1 MQGSVCG
8 MLYLQQAI
16 ALKGTIQGEQAGSG
30 SNGIGYDFLP
40 SNLQTFKPS
49 NLQTFKPWE
58 RYSRDALVVAPI
70 APTEL
75 SRDSG

>member
-16 ALKGTIQGEQAGSG
+16 ALKGAIQGGQAGSG

-40 SNLQTFKPS
+40 SNLG
-49 NLQTFKPWE
+49 
-58 RYSRDALVVAPI
+58 
-70 APTEL
+70 
-75 SRDSG
+75 SGTHVMRSLLPQ

>member
-49 NLQTFKPWE
+49 NLQTFKP
-58 RYSRDALVVAPI
+58 SNLQTLGAVL
-70 APTEL
+70 T
-75 SRDSG
+75 

>member
-49 NLQTFKPWE
+49 NLG
-58 RYSRDALVVAPI
+58 
-70 APTEL
+70 
-75 SRDSG
+75 SGTHVMRSLLPQ